1 MSPSFRPF
9 ARRVLNATMLLAA
22 VGLSACSSEQSDLE
36 QWVNEV
42 KARKS
47 NKIEPIPQ
55 IRQYEAF
62 AYDPADR
69 RDPFAPVEPQKQTS
83 SSSDG
88 PKPDLDRN
96 REPLEE
102 FPLDALAMVGT
113 IQKGSMEYALIRAP
127 DGVVHRVIVGNHLGQ
142 NYGQIQR
149 ISEFEVT
156 ISEIVPDGFGG
167 WVQRPASLA
176 LTE

>member
-1 MSPSFRPF
+1 MIPLFRNS
-9 ARRVLNATMLLAA
+9 ARLMLTAA
-22 VGLSACSSEQSDLE
+22 MVVIGLGLSSCSSEQSDLE

-42 KARKS
+42 KSRKS

-69 RDPFAPVEPQKQTS
+69 RDPFAPVEPQKQGS
-83 SSSDG
+83 SSADG

-113 IQKGSMEYALIRAP
+113 IQKGAAEYALIRAP
-127 DGVVHRVIVGNHLGQ
+127 DGVVHRVVVGNHLGQ